1 MSTGVPIHI
10 NIPKKLAERAGFFM
24 KIEGYKNEGEFYRDA
39 IRRFIEFKEQTAD
52 EWLVEHEAL
61 VAKIPESK
69 KSKKELMS
77 QMKNIRDEI
86 WREKYAKKYAACAG
100 QQ

>member
-10 NIPKKLAERAGFFM
+10 NIPEKLAKRAGFFM
-24 KIEGYKNEGEFYRDA
+24 KIEGYKTKGEFYRDA
-39 IRRFIEFKEQTAD
+39 IRRFIEFKEQTTD

-61 VAKIPESK
+61 VAEIPGSK
-69 KSKKELMS
+69 KSEKELMN
-77 QMKNIRDEI
+77 QIKNIRDEI
-86 WREKYAKKYAACAG
+86 WGEKYAKKYAACAG